1 VDLIRPFQRDDIP
14 EIVKLFRWAFQQ
26 NGNHAP
32 GELES
37 YFERVF
43 FENPWRDDELPSWVH
58 VNEDGVIDGFIGVQP
73 KRLWFRGRRIR
84 SITATKLM
92 TARTAT
98 PLVASRLL
106 RRVLAGPQDL
116 LYSDISNDAGRRI
129 FEALG
134 GSTIMLYSLKWQRP
148 LRPARH
154 AIAWLGARGAPGFVT
169 GMLGPLGSAADSLLR
184 RRGPTQASAVP
195 EGYTVDDLS
204 LDELAHRL
212 PDLMENRPL
221 HPEYDPRWLEWVL
234 RIAQQTR
241 PHAVLRRRLVRDAQQ
256 QPAGWF
262 LYFVEPGGGGAG
274 GAADVLQLVARKDG
288 RAAVFDALLA
298 DAWQAGATMLSGGLE
313 PSMVQEM
320 SARHCLFR
328 RADHWTL
335 VQTQNPEILATIAT
349 GNAFLSR
356 LEGEW

>member
-1 VDLIRPFQRDDIP
+1 MDVVRPFQRDDIP
-14 EIVKLFRWAFQQ
+14 AVVTLFRWAFQR

-43 FENPWRDDELPSWVH
+43 FENPWYDEELPSWVH
-58 VNEDGVIDGFIGVQP
+58 VADNGVIDGFVGVQP
-73 KRLWFRGRRIR
+73 KRLQFRGRRLR
-84 SITATKLM
+84 VITATKL
-92 TARTAT
+92 AAAPTAT

-154 AIAWLGARGAPGFVT
+154 ALAWLEARGVPAGRIVT
-169 GMLGPLGSAADSLLR
+169 SLLR
-184 RRGPTQASAVP
+184 PVGSVVDAVLGKGGPLRVPRVP
-195 EGYTVDDLS
+195 EGYAIDDLS
-204 LDELAHRL
+204 LDLLASRM
-212 PDLMENRPL
+212 PDLVGNRPL
-221 HPEYDPRWLEWVL
+221 HPDYDVRWLEWVL
-234 RIAQQTR
+234 QIARQTA
-241 PHAVLRRRLVRDAQQ
+241 PSAALRQRLVRDAQQ
-256 QPAGWF
+256 QPVGWF
-262 LYFVEPGGGGAG
+262 LYFVEPGGTAN
-274 GAADVLQLVARKDG
+274 VLQLAARKDSAG
-288 RAAVFDALLA
+288 PVFDCLLS
-298 DAWQAGATMLSGGLE
+298 DAWSAGVTMLSGRLE
-313 PSMVQEM
+313 PGMIQEM
-320 SARHCLFR
+320 TARHCVFR

-335 VQTQNPEILATIAT
+335 VQTRDPQILATIAA
-349 GNAFLSR
+349 GQAFLSR

>member
-1 VDLIRPFQRDDIP
+1 VDLIRPFQREDIP
-14 EIVKLFRWAFQQ
+14 QVVEVFRWAFQR
-26 NGNHAP
+26 NGNHVP

-37 YFERVF
+37 YFDWVF
-43 FENPWRDDELPSWVH
+43 FQNPWYDDELPSWVH
-58 VNEDGVIDGFIGVQP
+58 VADDGRIDGFVGVQP
-73 KRLWFRGRRIR
+73 KRLQFRRRR
-84 SITATKLM
+84 LRVITATKLM
-92 TARTAT
+92 AGPTAT

-154 AIAWLGARGAPGFVT
+154 AISWLEARGTAGVVT
-169 GMLGPLGSAADSLLR
+169 RMLRPIGSAADAVLSR
-184 RRGPTQASAVP
+184 GGPTRVP
-195 EGYTVDDLS
+195 AIPAGYAVDDLS
-204 LDELAHRL
+204 LDMLAERL
-212 PDLMENRPL
+212 PDLVGNRLL
-221 HPEYDPRWLEWVL
+221 HPDYDERWLDWVL
-234 RIAQQTR
+234 RVAKQTK
-241 PHAVLRRRLVRDAQQ
+241 PGATLRRRIVYDATQ

-262 LYFVEPGGGGAG
+262 LYFLDGAG
-274 GAADVLQLVARKDG
+274 AAEVLQLVARKD
-288 RAAVFDALLA
+288 AQAVVFDTILA
-298 DAWQAGATMLSGGLE
+298 DAWEAGATIISGRLE
-313 PSMVQEM
+313 PTMVEEM

-335 VQTQNPEILATIAT
+335 VQTNDPEILATIAAGT
-349 GNAFLSR
+349 GFLSR